1 MGAWF
6 LCFLYDYGSV
16 LLLDLERMIFF
27 FFFLCESYYLALDQN
42 LVLMLEVTE
51 KWGSEMA
58 AKLVQ
63 SAGPWVEV
71 A

>member
-1 MGAWF
+1 M
-6 LCFLYDYGSV
+6 
-16 LLLDLERMIFF
+16 
-27 FFFLCESYYLALDQN
+27 
-42 LVLMLEVTE
+42 VLMLEVTE